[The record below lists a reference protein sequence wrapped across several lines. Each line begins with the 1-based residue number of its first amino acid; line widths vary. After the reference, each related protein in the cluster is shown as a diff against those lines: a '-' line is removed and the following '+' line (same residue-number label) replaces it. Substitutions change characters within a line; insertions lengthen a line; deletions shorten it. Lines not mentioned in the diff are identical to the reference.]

1 MFLYTPYLIKTNQT
15 DLIGIKK
22 NCNNLNLWVRFI
34 IFMFSFVIEQVIQKK
49 NEGKM
54 QQFAIWFREAGEAGI
69 DLPEAMTLA
78 TVSGDGLPSARI
90 VLLKNFDERGFT
102 FFTNYGSRKA
112 RELAENPHA
121 ALVFHWREMQRQ
133 VRIEGVVH
141 KISVQ
146 ESRTYF
152 NTRPVESQIGAWA
165 SRQSEELEN
174 RSQLEAHIARLR
186 EKLSS
191 GRAEKTGFTTGSSII
206 SRKAIGTQSAFS
218 RK

>member
-1 MFLYTPYLIKTNQT
+1 
-15 DLIGIKK
+15 
-22 NCNNLNLWVRFI
+22 
-34 IFMFSFVIEQVIQKK
+34 
-49 NEGKM
+49 M
-54 QQFAIWFREAGEAGI
+54 QHNPISQFAIWFREAGEAGI

-152 NTRPVESQIGAWA
+152 NTRPVESRIGAWA

-174 RSQLEAHIARLR
+174 RSQLEARIARLSEKFAGR
-186 EKLSS
+186 EVPLPPFWGGFYLAPNRVEFWQ
-191 GRAEKTGFTTGSSII
+191 GRKNRLHDRFLYYRQEGNWYTKHLFP
-206 SRKAIGTQSAFS
+206 
-218 RK
+218 